1 MSSSLST
8 PEELHAYLSTNPG
21 KSYADLSGN
30 ALDMMRDQLR
40 SGPSGF
46 TPQQRAWLA
55 RFYLVVPSQA
65 TLDTITAKLPP
76 TLGLSA
82 QTTIA
87 GELVLPASL
96 LTDSMQEGDTWH
108 VIASDLAQLKIRAIT
123 PDQFPIAE
131 EP

>member
-1 MSSSLST
+1 LST

-65 TLDTITAKLPP
+65 TLDTITDKLPP
-76 TLGLSA
+76 TLGLNA
-82 QTTIA
+82 QATNG

-96 LTDSMQEGDTWH
+96 LTDCLSPTDTWNA
-108 VIASDLAQLKIRAIT
+108 IASDLAQLEIRAIA

>member
-1 MSSSLST
+1 MST

-65 TLDTITAKLPP
+65 TLDTITDKLPP
-76 TLGLSA
+76 TLGLNA
-82 QTTIA
+82 QNTIA

-96 LTDSMQEGDTWH
+96 LTDCEQEGDTWCS
-108 VIASDLAQLKIRAIT
+108 IADDLVGFEIRFIPAE
-123 PDQFPIAE
+123 DFPIPE
-131 EP
+131 EFT